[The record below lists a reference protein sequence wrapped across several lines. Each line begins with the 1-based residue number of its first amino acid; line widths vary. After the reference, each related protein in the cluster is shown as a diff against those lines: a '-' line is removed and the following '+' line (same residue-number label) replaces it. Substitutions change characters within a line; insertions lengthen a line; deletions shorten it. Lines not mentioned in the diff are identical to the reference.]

1 VPQRLTI
8 APARHSPRELH
19 RGRQPRLDSSRASG
33 RVFPLDTVTVIVSL
47 VELAL
52 AVVVGVFAWQLNH
65 RISLIDNQTVRVV
78 LRVPLNAVATA
89 VILLLLLFALFSS
102 G

>member
-1 VPQRLTI
+1 L
-8 APARHSPRELH
+8 
-19 RGRQPRLDSSRASG
+19 G
-33 RVFPLDTVTVIVSL
+33 TVTVIVSL

-52 AVVVGVFAWQLNH
+52 AVVEGVCAWQLNY
-65 RISLIDNQTVRVV
+65 RISLIDNQTVRVA
-78 LRVPLNAVATA
+78 LRVPLNAVASV